1 LLFVLVVL
9 AILFSAIAGAAEE
22 PKKEGQEES
31 VVIGPTSREQI
42 EAAVPDWVQAEV
54 EAQPNVEAARGLAS
68 VPSGAEV
75 TVFLGTWCGDSR
87 REVPR
92 FWKALAEA
100 GLDVPF
106 AIRYVG
112 VDRGKKEPA
121 GALVESDVHYLPTFI
136 VRRDGH
142 ETGRIVESSP
152 NGVERD
158 LLNLLTGKEK
168 GVLTARQDASAK
180 PTG

>member
-1 LLFVLVVL
+1 MNLRARPSLLFVLVVPVVL

-54 EAQPNVEAARGLAS
+54 EAQPNVEAARGLAA

-75 TVFLGTWCGDSR
+75 TVFLGTWCGDNR

-92 FWKALAEA
+92 FWKALAE
-100 GLDVPF
+100 
-106 AIRYVG
+106 
-112 VDRGKKEPA
+112 
-121 GALVESDVHYLPTFI
+121 
-136 VRRDGH
+136 
-142 ETGRIVESSP
+142 
-152 NGVERD
+152 
-158 LLNLLTGKEK
+158 
-168 GVLTARQDASAK
+168 
-180 PTG
+180 